1 MKGSSSSDL
10 KDRILFTLFI
20 LFIYRIGTFIPLPG
34 INAEVMQKFF
44 TEGFGSIFSM
54 VNMFSG
60 GALERMS
67 IFALNIMPYITASI
81 IIQLMTSVYKGL
93 AELKKEGEY
102 GRRKI
107 NQYTKYLT
115 IVLAFVQAVGIY
127 YALANMENSAFI
139 NDSKLF
145 LWTTVTGLVAGTMLL
160 MWMGERITSA
170 GIGNG
175 ISLIIFVGIVAGIP
189 SMFFKVLE
197 MSHQGIYSWFSVLT
211 MIAFFVGFV
220 ALIVFVEKTIRKI
233 KIQYPNKAMMRTKG
247 MQDSSFIPLKLNMS
261 GVIPP
266 IFASSILMFPSVLV
280 QFADGELVQGVMSTL
295 RRGGSLYFILF
306 TATIVFFTYF
316 YTSVVFNTEDVADNL
331 KKSNC
336 FILGIRPGKST
347 SNYLDKVVFRLT
359 TIGAIYLAFVCLV
372 PEILMTKYSVP
383 LAVGG
388 TGILIVVNVI
398 IDMINQIQSRMFS
411 DKYTGLKNRRRIK
424 VRR

>member
-115 IVLAFVQAVGIY
+115 IILAFVQAVGIY

-145 LWTTVTGLVAGTMLL
+145 LWTTVAGLVAGTMLL

-170 GIGNG
+170 GVGNG
-175 ISLIIFVGIVAGIP
+175 ISLIIFVGIIAGIP

-197 MSHQGIYSWFSVLT
+197 MSHQGIYSWFSVFT
-211 MIAFFVGFV
+211 MVAFFVGFV

-233 KIQYPNKAMMRTKG
+233 KIQYPNKAMMRTRG

-280 QFADGELVQGVMSTL
+280 QFADGELVQGMMSTL
-295 RRGGSLYFILF
+295 RRGGSLYFVLF
-306 TATIVFFTYF
+306 TVTIVFFTYF

-336 FILGIRPGKST
+336 FILGVRPGKST

>member
-1 MKGSSSSDL
+1 MKGSSDL

-20 LFIYRIGTFIPLPG
+20 LFIYRVGTFIPLPG

-44 TEGFGSIFSM
+44 TEGFGSMFSM

-60 GALERMS
+60 GALQRMS

-81 IIQLMTSVYKGL
+81 IIQLMGSVYKGL

-102 GRRKI
+102 GRRKM

-127 YALANMENSAFI
+127 YALSNMETSAFMS
-139 NDSKLF
+139 DSKLF
-145 LWTTVTGLVAGTMLL
+145 LWTTVAGLVGGTMLL
-160 MWMGERITSA
+160 MWMGERITAA

-189 SMFFKVLE
+189 SMFLKVLE
-197 MSHQGIYSWFSVLT
+197 LSRQGIYSWFAVLVT
-211 MIAFFVGFV
+211 TTFFIGFV
-220 ALIVFVEKTIRKI
+220 ALIVFIEKTFRKI
-233 KIQYPNKAMMRTKG
+233 KIQYPNKAMMRTQG
-247 MQDSSFIPLKLNMS
+247 MQDSSFIPLKVNMA

-266 IFASSILMFPSVLV
+266 IFASSILMFPTVLT
-280 QFADGELVQGVMSTL
+280 QFMGGDAAQGLVAAL
-295 RRGGSLYFILF
+295 RRGGSLYFVLF
-306 TATIVFFTYF
+306 AATIIFFAYF
-316 YTSVVFNTEDVADNL
+316 YTSITFNTEEVADNL

-336 FILGIRPGKST
+336 FILGTRPGKST
-347 SNYLDKVVFRLT
+347 AQYLDKVVFRLT
-359 TIGAIYLAFVCLV
+359 TIGAIYLTFICLV
-372 PEILMTKYSVP
+372 PEILMTKYAVP

-388 TGILIVVNVI
+388 TGILIIVNVI
-398 IDMINQIQSRMFS
+398 IDMIGQIQSRMFG
-411 DKYTGLKNRRRIK
+411 DKYAGLKNRRIK